1 MTEAGKDTS
10 LGHGPTG
17 SNASF
22 RGWLMVAVCFGTQF
36 MVSGCIFYAF
46 SVCLIDLADE
56 FSGGERAPVMLLQ
69 VAGGVATAF
78 LAPFIGRAVGKN
90 WTRPLMTLGAVA
102 MGLGLL
108 GIAHAQSLW
117 QLAALFATLVAFGG
131 ATLSGVG
138 PATVVVNWFDRK
150 RAMAL
155 GISQLGAS
163 LGGFVMAPILGF
175 LVAEDGWRA
184 TYETLAM
191 ACFVAAPVIGFL
203 LVGRPEDRGQGPD
216 GGPPR
221 SAAGG
226 GASASPAF
234 STREALRNPNLWFI
248 AMATG
253 ISFMATT
260 GLLNNI
266 VAFGSDRNFGVSE
279 AAWLA
284 SLCALG
290 AAIGKI
296 LFGGLS
302 DRIGPAKAFIA
313 TLVTQAVGFSVLCL
327 VDGFTPT
334 LAVALFA
341 GIGIGGTLPLSTA
354 LLARVF
360 GREAFGPV
368 VGLLWPIAIPLQLIG
383 PIFAASVFDFTG
395 SYEPAFWALAAS
407 LMVAV
412 ALIRAVRVPEIE
424 PGSAAGAPA

>member
-1 MTEAGKDTS
+1 MTEAGEDQPADTG
-10 LGHGPTG
+10 LAGG
-17 SNASF
+17 ASAL

-36 MVSGCIFYAF
+36 MVSGCVFYAF
-46 SVCLIDLADE
+46 SVCLIDLANE

-69 VAGGVATAF
+69 VAGGLATAVF
-78 LAPFIGRAVGKN
+78 APFIGRAVGRN

-102 MGLGLL
+102 MGVGLL

-138 PATVVVNWFDRK
+138 PATVVVNWFERR

-155 GISQLGAS
+155 GISQLGTS

-175 LVAEDGWRA
+175 LVAEGGWRA
-184 TYETLAM
+184 TYETLAL

-221 SAAGG
+221 EVADSEAS
-226 GASASPAF
+226 SASDFRAG
-234 STREALRNPNLWFI
+234 EALRNPNLWFI

-290 AAIGKI
+290 AAAGKV
-296 LFGGLS
+296 LFGWLS
-302 DRIGPAKAFIA
+302 DRIGPAKAFEA
-313 TLVTQAVGFSVLCL
+313 TLVSQAAGFVVLCL
-327 VDGFTPT
+327 VEGFTPT
-334 LAVALFA
+334 LGVAFLA
-341 GIGIGGTLPLSTA
+341 GIGIGGTLPLSNA
-354 LLARVF
+354 LMARVF
-360 GREAFGPV
+360 GRAAFGPM

-383 PIFAASVFDFTG
+383 PLFAAFVFDTTG

-407 LMVAV
+407 LLVAM
-412 ALIRAVRVPEIE
+412 ALVRAVRIPEVE
-424 PGSAAGAPA
+424 PGTAA